1 MRPIATDVA
10 RCVVRLCLRVGHT
23 DVLCKTAEPQ
33 VCYFGVWTHVDL
45 RNHYVMGVQI
55 PLPAGMGTLG
65 GGMCPTVVTRLRTLA
80 FTPSDAATC
89 QITVPYV

>member
-65 GGMCPTVVTRLRTLA
+65 GRH
-80 FTPSDAATC
+80 
-89 QITVPYV
+89 VPDCCNAPPDPCIHSK

>member
-1 MRPIATDVA
+1 MSLVA
-10 RCVVRLCLRVGHT
+10 WSVCVRHT

-33 VCYFGVWTHVDL
+33 VSYFGVWTRVDL

-55 PLPAGMGTLG
+55 PLPAGMGALG
-65 GGMCPTVVTRLRTLA
+65 GHVPDRCNAPPDVCIA

-89 QITVPYV
+89 QITIPYV